1 MTKHLG
7 TAALASALLVVAS
20 ASSTVAA
27 PADPVAK
34 PGPLTFK
41 RPVQTGA
48 VGATRVTP
56 TPSVATHKQLKPVPL
71 TKPLSKPLTQTSSV
85 APSTTPSKPIKPHI
99 LLLPKDS
106 IKPTSGPGAGPSTGP
121 FKPKFPLPK
130 SDQVGSNAPTGPK
143 KLDVT
148 LPKSDTIDSI
158 KPKFPLPK
166 SDQVGSITPNGP
178 KKPDVT
184 LPKSDKIDSIKPKF
198 PLPPK
203 QSGTTPPTPSPDPNP
218 CTGPSCVPDPN
229 KGQGQ
234 GQGQAKTPPEVGPGP
249 GNCVTVGGKLMCPPR
264 RDVQVMPLPV
274 PVPVPVYPQQAYPQ
288 RIVPQ
293 QVVTQTVA
301 PRPVTQVITP
311 PQQVAAPAA
320 APLVCNAG
328 GQMSAEVTGSTQLT
342 LRFAPGTSAGTSVA
356 PQPGEC
362 TWLDRG
368 FAANEPGVMMV
379 GNDASQ
385 TAYIVDGVKS
395 GGMFYAHAYNN
406 GSTLV
411 VTKVGL

>member
-27 PADPVAK
+27 PADPAAK

-41 RPVQTGA
+41 RPVQTGG
-48 VGATRVTP
+48 VTATRVTP
-56 TPSVATHKQLKPVPL
+56 TPSVASRPQLAPVPL
-71 TKPLSKPLTQTSSV
+71 TKPLSKPQTQTSSV
-85 APSTTPSKPIKPHI
+85 GPSATPSKPVKPHI
-99 LLLPKDS
+99 LLLPKDA
-106 IKPTSGPGAGPSTGP
+106 IKPASGPGAGPATGP

-130 SDQVGSNAPTGPK
+130 SDQVGSTTPTGPK
-143 KLDVT
+143 K
-148 LPKSDTIDSI
+148 
-158 KPKFPLPK
+158 
-166 SDQVGSITPNGP
+166 
-178 KKPDVT
+178 PDFT

-203 QSGTTPPTPSPDPNP
+203 QSDTTPPTPGPQP
-218 CTGPSCVPDPN
+218 CVGPTCAPDPN

-234 GQGQAKTPPEVGPGP
+234 AKTPPDVGPGP

-264 RDVQVMPLPV
+264 RDVHVLPLPV
-274 PVPVPVYPQQAYPQ
+274 PVPVYPHQTYAQQQAYPQ
-288 RIVPQ
+288 RVVPQ
-293 QVVTQTVA
+293 RVVTQTVA

-311 PQQVAAPAA
+311 PQPVAAPAS

-328 GQMSAEVTGSTQLT
+328 GQMSAEVTGATQLT
-342 LRFAPGTSAGTSVA
+342 LRFAPGTAAGTSVA

-368 FAANEPGVMMV
+368 FATNEPGVMMV

-395 GGMFYAHAYNN
+395 GGLFYAHAYNN
-406 GSTLV
+406 GSALV

>member
-27 PADPVAK
+27 PADPAAK

-41 RPVQTGA
+41 RPVQTGG
-48 VGATRVTP
+48 VTATRVTP
-56 TPSVATHKQLKPVPL
+56 TPSVASRPQLAPVPL
-71 TKPLSKPLTQTSSV
+71 TKPLSKPQTQTSSV
-85 APSTTPSKPIKPHI
+85 GPSATPSKPVKPHI
-99 LLLPKDS
+99 LLLPKDA
-106 IKPTSGPGAGPSTGP
+106 IKPASGPGAGPATGP

-130 SDQVGSNAPTGPK
+130 SDQVGSTTPTGPK
-143 KLDVT
+143 KPDFT
-148 LPKSDTIDSI
+148 LPKSDKIDSV

-166 SDQVGSITPNGP
+166 GDQIGSNTPNGP
-178 KKPDVT
+178 KKPDFT

-203 QSGTTPPTPSPDPNP
+203 QSDTTPPTPGPQP
-218 CTGPSCVPDPN
+218 CVGPTCAPDPN

-234 GQGQAKTPPEVGPGP
+234 AKTPPDVGPGP

-264 RDVQVMPLPV
+264 RDVHVLPLPV
-274 PVPVPVYPQQAYPQ
+274 PVPVYPHQTYAQQQAYPQ
-288 RIVPQ
+288 RVVPQ
-293 QVVTQTVA
+293 RVVTQTVA

-311 PQQVAAPAA
+311 PQPVAAPAS

-328 GQMSAEVTGSTQLT
+328 GQMSAEVTGATQLT
-342 LRFAPGTSAGTSVA
+342 LRFAPGTAAGTSVA

-368 FAANEPGVMMV
+368 FATNEPGVMMV

-395 GGMFYAHAYNN
+395 GGLFYAHAYNN
-406 GSTLV
+406 GSALV